1 MFEITDSAKDNL
13 TELLK
18 SDSAKDKE
26 LVVYFQGHG

>member
-13 TELLK
+13 AELLK
-18 SDSAKDKE
+18 SESAKNKE